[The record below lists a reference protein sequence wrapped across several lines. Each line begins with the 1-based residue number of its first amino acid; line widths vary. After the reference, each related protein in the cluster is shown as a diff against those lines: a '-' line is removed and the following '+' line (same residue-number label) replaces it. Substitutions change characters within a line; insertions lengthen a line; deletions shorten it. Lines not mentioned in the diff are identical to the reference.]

1 MNKAIMME
9 ISNQAIENLPALR
22 DVISK
27 YGLSADKKLGQN
39 FLLDLNLTYKIA
51 KSAGDLSDGTIF
63 EIGPGPGGLTRG
75 LLLSGAK
82 NVIAIEK
89 DKRCLDILNDLI
101 IASQGRLNLYQAD
114 ALKVD
119 LSKLGDEPRRVIAN
133 LPYNIATPLLIN
145 WLKQAID
152 FKSFTLMF
160 QKEVAERICAHM
172 GSNAY
177 GRLSILCN
185 WRCKTKMLHSLPPR
199 AFTPAPKVSS
209 AVVHLIPYDELPYPC
224 AMEDLEMVTKAAFGQ
239 RRKML
244 RQSLKSLNVDLKII
258 FDQTNIDP
266 TARAE
271 NLTVEQFASL
281 ANCYQSIK

>member
-1 MNKAIMME
+1 MQY
-9 ISNQAIENLPALR
+9 SNQAIENLPPLR
-22 DVISK
+22 DVIFK
-27 YGLSADKKLGQN
+27 YGLTANKKLGQN
-39 FLLDLNLTYKIA
+39 FLLDLNLTCKIA
-51 KSAGDLSDGTIF
+51 KSAGDLSNDTIF

-82 NVIAIEK
+82 NIIAIEK
-89 DKRCLDILNDLI
+89 DKRCLDILDDLI
-101 IASQGRLNLYQAD
+101 NASQGRLEVKQGD
-114 ALKVD
+114 ALEFD
-119 LSKLGDEPRRVIAN
+119 LSKIGTKPRRIIAN

-145 WLKQAID
+145 WLKQADD

-160 QKEVAERICAHM
+160 QKEVAERICADI

-185 WRCKTKMLHSLPPR
+185 WRCKTKMLHILPPR

-209 AVVHLIPYDELPYPC
+209 AVVHLTPYDKLPYPC
-224 AMEDLEMVTKAAFGQ
+224 VMEDLEMVTKAAFGQ

-244 RQSLKSLNVDLKII
+244 RQSLKSLNVDLKVI
-258 FDQTNIDP
+258 FNETNIDP

-271 NLTVEQFASL
+271 NLTVQQFANL
-281 ANCYQSIK
+281 ANCYRSIK